1 MAGGAASLD
10 MVSEGAA
17 AVRPGV
23 AAVGGAV
30 GVVWGAAEA
39 QAVIAAMVSARVR
52 AGASRARNF
61 RVGILAVSCVWG
73 WG

>member
-10 MVSEGAA
+10 MVSGGAA
-17 AVRPGV
+17 AVKPGV

-30 GVVWGAAEA
+30 GVVGGAALP
-39 QAVIAAMVSARVR
+39 QAVVAAMISARVR
-52 AGASRARNF
+52 MGVSRVRSF